1 VVARSPGVD
10 DAARATRATES
21 RSLGAGDAVI
31 AVADVRKSYG
41 AVKAVDGVS
50 FEVRK
55 GEIFGLLGPNGAG
68 KTTTMEMIEG
78 LHPPDGGS
86 ISVLGLDVR
95 RHAPAIKNRVGVQLQ
110 TAALYPQL
118 KVSELV
124 RLFASFYERH
134 VPPDQVLGD
143 LELEEKRDAQ
153 TKTLSGGQQ
162 QRLSVALALINDPEI
177 VFLDEPT
184 TGLDPAARQS
194 LWDVIRRL
202 QGEGRTI
209 LMTTHY
215 MEEAEALCDRL
226 AIMDHG
232 KILDTGTVDELIGRR
247 FSERSVRFRRE
258 GAPEL
263 ARLRALPGVSRVVE
277 EDEEVALFTKDVPAT
292 VAGLLDLTTRAGTEP
307 AGLMIR
313 RASLEDVFL
322 ELTGRALRD

>member
-1 VVARSPGVD
+1 MVGR
-10 DAARATRATES
+10 AAE
-21 RSLGAGDAVI
+21 AVI
-31 AVADVRKSYG
+31 AVDDVRKSYG

-78 LHPPDGGS
+78 LHPPDGGA

-95 RHAPAIKNRVGVQLQ
+95 KHAREIKNRIGVQLQ

-118 KVSELV
+118 KVIELL
-124 RLFASFYERH
+124 RLFSSFYDRGQP
-134 VPPDQVLGD
+134 VVQVLED
-143 LELEEKRDAQ
+143 LELGEKRDAQ

-162 QRLSVALALINDPEI
+162 QRLSVALALVNDPEV

-194 LWDVIRRL
+194 LWHVIRRM
-202 QGEGRTI
+202 QGEGRSI

-232 KILDTGTVDELIGRR
+232 KILDTGTVEELIGRR
-247 FSERSVRFRRE
+247 FSERSVRFRRD
-258 GAPEL
+258 GAPPAAEL
-263 ARLRALPGVSRVVE
+263 AGIAGVSRVVE
-277 EDEEVALFTKDVPAT
+277 EDDEVVLFTKDVPAT
-292 VAGLLDLTTRAGTEP
+292 VGALIERAGRSGTEL

>member
-1 VVARSPGVD
+1 VPERAVSP
-10 DAARATRATES
+10 
-21 RSLGAGDAVI
+21 DAVI
-31 AVADVRKSYG
+31 AVDDVRKSYG
-41 AVKAVDGVS
+41 PVKAVDGVS

-95 RHAPAIKNRVGVQLQ
+95 KHAPAIKNRVGVQLQ

-118 KVSELV
+118 TVIELL
-124 RLFASFYERH
+124 RLFSRFYDHGQPVER
-134 VPPDQVLGD
+134 VLDD
-143 LELEEKRDAQ
+143 LELGEKRDAQ

-162 QRLSVALALINDPEI
+162 QRLSVALALVNDPEV

-194 LWDVIRRL
+194 LWHVIRRL
-202 QGEGRTI
+202 QGEGRSI

-247 FSERSVRFRRE
+247 FTERSVRFGKA
-258 GAPEL
+258 GAPALEVL
-263 ARLRALPGVSRVVE
+263 QGLRGVSRVVE
-277 EDEEVALFTKDVPAT
+277 EDDELVVFTKDVPAT
-292 VAGLLDLTTRAGTEP
+292 IGALLEQANRSGTEL

>member
-1 VVARSPGVD
+1 M
-10 DAARATRATES
+10 
-21 RSLGAGDAVI
+21 LGRPRDDAVI
-31 AVADVRKSYG
+31 AVDDVRKAYG
-41 AVKAVDGVS
+41 EVKAVDGVT
-50 FEVRK
+50 FQVAK

-78 LHPPDGGS
+78 LHAPDSGELR
-86 ISVLGLDVR
+86 VLGLDVR
-95 RHAPAIKNRVGVQLQ
+95 RSAARIKGRIGVQLQ

-118 KVSELV
+118 TVAELLD
-124 RLFASFYERH
+124 LFASFFGRRPATER
-134 VPPDQVLGD
+134 LLED
-143 LELEEKRDAQ
+143 LELTEKRNAR

-162 QRLSVALALINDPEI
+162 QRLSVALALVNDPEV

-184 TGLDPAARQS
+184 TGLDPAARQG
-194 LWDVIRRL
+194 LWSVIRRM

-232 KILDTGTVDELIGRR
+232 RILDSGTVDELIGRR
-247 FSERSVRFRRE
+247 FHERSVRFNRA
-258 GAPEL
+258 GAPDEEKL
-263 ARLRALPGVSRVVE
+263 NALPAVSRVGYE
-277 EDEEVALFTKDVPAT
+277 EDEVVLHTGDVPAT
-292 VAGLLDLTTRAGTEP
+292 IAGLLELTARARTEP
-307 AGLMIR
+307 ANLMIR

>member
-1 VVARSPGVD
+1 MQAVALPVE
-10 DAARATRATES
+10 AARET
-21 RSLGAGDAVI
+21 VI
-31 AVADVRKSYG
+31 AVEDVRKAYG

-78 LHPPDGGS
+78 LHNPDAGT
-86 ISVLGLDVR
+86 IAVLGLDVR
-95 RHAPAIKNRVGVQLQ
+95 KHAREIKNRIGVQLQ

-118 KVSELV
+118 KVMELL
-124 RLFASFYERH
+124 RLFTSFFDLH
-134 VPPDQVLGD
+134 QSVDQVLDD
-143 LELEEKRDAQ
+143 LELGDKRDAQ

-162 QRLSVALALINDPEI
+162 QRLSVALALINDPEV

-194 LWDVIRRL
+194 LWQVIRRM

-232 KILDTGTVDELIGRR
+232 RILDTGTVEELIGRR
-247 FSERSVRFRRE
+247 FKERSVRFARN
-258 GAPEL
+258 GAPSRGEL
-263 ARLRALPGVSRVVE
+263 AGLAGVSRVVE
-277 EDEEVALFTKDVPAT
+277 EDDEIVLFTKDVPAT
-292 VAGLLDLTTRAGTEP
+292 VAALLDVSSRTGTEL

>member
-1 VVARSPGVD
+1 MNAATA
-10 DAARATRATES
+10 DAHAPKPT
-21 RSLGAGDAVI
+21 AGGAVI
-31 AVADVRKSYG
+31 RVGDVRKAYG
-41 AVKAVDGVS
+41 AVKAVDGVT
-50 FEVRK
+50 FEVAP

-78 LHPPDGGS
+78 LHQPDAGS
-86 ISVLGLDVR
+86 IEVLGLDIR
-95 RHAPAIKNRVGVQLQ
+95 RNAPQIKHRIGVQLQ

-118 KVSELV
+118 TVEELL
-124 RLFASFYERH
+124 RLFASFYTRQQPIER
-134 VPPDQVLGD
+134 VLDD
-143 LELEEKRDAQ
+143 LELGEKRAAQ

-162 QRLSVALALINDPEI
+162 QRLSVALALVNDPEV

-184 TGLDPAARQS
+184 TGLDPAARQG
-194 LWDVIRRL
+194 LWHVIRRM

-232 KILDTGTVDELIGRR
+232 RILDMGTVDELIGRR
-247 FSERSVRFRRE
+247 FQERGVRFLRRD
-258 GAPEL
+258 APPEEQLRGL
-263 ARLRALPGVSRVVE
+263 AGVTRVVA
-277 EDEEVALFTKDVPAT
+277 EDDEVVLFTKDVPGT
-292 VAGLLDLTTRAGTEP
+292 VGALLELTTRAGTEP
-307 AGLMIR
+307 ADLMIR

>member
-1 VVARSPGVD
+1 MQAVALPVE
-10 DAARATRATES
+10 AARET
-21 RSLGAGDAVI
+21 VI
-31 AVADVRKSYG
+31 AVEDVRKAYG

-78 LHPPDGGS
+78 LHNPDAGT
-86 ISVLGLDVR
+86 IAVLGLDVR
-95 RHAPAIKNRVGVQLQ
+95 KHAREIKNRIGVQLQ

-118 KVSELV
+118 KVMELL
-124 RLFASFYERH
+124 RLFTSFFDRH
-134 VPPDQVLGD
+134 QSVDRVLDD
-143 LELEEKRDAQ
+143 LELGEKRDAQ

-162 QRLSVALALINDPEI
+162 QRLSVALALINDPEV

-194 LWDVIRRL
+194 LWQVIRRM

-232 KILDTGTVDELIGRR
+232 RILDTGTVEELIGRR
-247 FSERSVRFRRE
+247 FKERSVRFARN
-258 GAPEL
+258 GAPSEAEL
-263 ARLRALPGVSRVVE
+263 AGLAGVSRVVE
-277 EDEEVALFTKDVPAT
+277 EDDEVVLFTKDVPAT
-292 VAGLLDLTTRAGTEP
+292 VAALLDVSSRTGTEL

>member
-1 VVARSPGVD
+1 VAFPAS
-10 DAARATRATES
+10 AATPP
-21 RSLGAGDAVI
+21 DAVI
-31 AVADVRKSYG
+31 AVDDVRKSYG

-50 FEVRK
+50 FHVQK

-86 ISVLGLDVR
+86 ISVLGLDVKD
-95 RHAPAIKNRVGVQLQ
+95 HARAIKNRVGVQLQ

-118 KVSELV
+118 KVIELL
-124 RLFASFYERH
+124 RLFASFYDRAQPVER
-134 VPPDQVLGD
+134 VLDD
-143 LELEEKRDAQ
+143 LELGEKRDAQ

-162 QRLSVALALINDPEI
+162 QRLSVALALVNDPEV

-194 LWDVIRRL
+194 LWHVIRRM

-232 KILDTGTVDELIGRR
+232 KILDTGTVEELIGRR
-247 FSERSVRFRRE
+247 FRERSVRFGKA
-258 GAPEL
+258 GAPDQEVLQGL
-263 ARLRALPGVSRVVE
+263 AGVSRVVE
-277 EDEEVALFTKDVPAT
+277 EDDEIVVFTRDVPAT
-292 VAGLLDLTTRAGTEP
+292 IGGLLERTNRTGTEL

>member
-1 VVARSPGVD
+1 LVAGTQGVD
-10 DAARATRATES
+10 RTTSGAS
-21 RSLGAGDAVI
+21 GAGVSPTGAVI
-31 AVADVRKSYG
+31 AVDAVRKAYG
-41 AVKAVDGVS
+41 SVKAVDGVS

-78 LHPPDGGS
+78 LHPPDAGS
-86 ISVLGLDVR
+86 IAVLGMDITK
-95 RHAPAIKNRVGVQLQ
+95 HAPAIKNRVGVQLQ

-118 KVSELV
+118 KVAELV

-134 VPPDQVLGD
+134 VPTEQVLAD

-194 LWDVIRRL
+194 LWEVVRRL
-202 QGEGRTI
+202 QGQGRTI

-232 KILDTGTVDELIGRR
+232 RILDTGTVDELIGRR

-258 GAPEL
+258 GAPAEAEL
-263 ARLRALPGVSRVVE
+263 KALPGVSRVVE
-277 EDEEVALFTKDVPAT
+277 EDEEIALFTKDVPAT
-292 VAGLLDLTTRAGTEP
+292 VAALLDLTTRAGTEP

>member
-1 VVARSPGVD
+1 MVAQPQV
-10 DAARATRATES
+10 
-21 RSLGAGDAVI
+21 VI
-31 AVADVRKSYG
+31 AVDDVRKAYG

-78 LHPPDGGS
+78 LHAPDAGS
-86 ISVLGLDVR
+86 LAVLGLDVR
-95 RHAPAIKNRVGVQLQ
+95 KHAPAIKNRVGVQLQ

-118 KVSELV
+118 KVIELL
-124 RLFASFYERH
+124 RLFASFYDRGQPAE
-134 VPPDQVLGD
+134 QVLED
-143 LELEEKRDAQ
+143 LELGEKRDAQ

-162 QRLSVALALINDPEI
+162 QRLSVALALINDPEV

-194 LWDVIRRL
+194 LWHVIRRM

-232 KILDTGTVDELIGRR
+232 KILDTGTVEELIGRR
-247 FSERSVRFRRE
+247 FKERSIRFGKA
-258 GAPEL
+258 GAPPEEEL
-263 ARLRALPGVSRVVE
+263 AALAGVTRVVE
-277 EDEEVALFTKDVPAT
+277 EGDEVVLFTKDVPGTIGA
-292 VAGLLDLTTRAGTEP
+292 LLERTGSAGTELS
-307 AGLMIR
+307 GLMIR